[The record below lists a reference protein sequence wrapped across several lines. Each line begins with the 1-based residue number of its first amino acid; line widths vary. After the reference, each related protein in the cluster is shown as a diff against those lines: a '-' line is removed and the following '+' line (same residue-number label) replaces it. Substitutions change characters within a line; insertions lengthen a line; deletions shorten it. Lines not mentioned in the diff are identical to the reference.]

1 MFRIFGIVSLQCRK
15 DLSDYRRSLN
25 KKSPGDTTTHTSGGP
40 GLLPTHDG
48 ERHALPVRLGAHHTA
63 LHPAAVAPTH
73 MPAVN
78 ATVVVII
85 NIVVVAARGTTVV
98 LTVTAAAAHELL
110 LALTMLQQQ
119 QGLGH
124 VIVVDAGVDVAHAHG
139 GVSAAV
145 QEPHAV
151 VVVVVFLSGG
161 GHDTGGGLLTRFAGY
176 DDFAKSLLHR
186 RRKSRRRGEK
196 RRMETSTAAVGIE
209 FAEELVEVDVAVRVE
224 QVGLVHVPEGA
235 GQMKDTTDANLGVG
249 K

>member
-1 MFRIFGIVSLQCRK
+1 LFRLFGIVSLQCRK

-25 KKSPGDTTTHTSGGP
+25 KKSPWAQRTSGGP
-40 GLLPTHDG
+40 GLLPAHDG

-63 LHPAAVAPTH
+63 LHPAAVAPPH

-78 ATVVVII
+78 AAAVVVIS

-119 QGLGH
+119 QGLCH
-124 VIVVDAGVDVAHAHG
+124 VIVGVVDAGVDVAHAHG
-139 GVSAAV
+139 GVSAAMKK
-145 QEPHAV
+145 PHA

-161 GHDTGGGLLTRFAGY
+161 GHDAGGGLTRFPGY
-176 DDFAKSLLHR
+176 DDFAKGLDR
-186 RRKSRRRGEK
+186 RRKRRRRGEK
-196 RRMETSTAAVGIE
+196 RRMETTAAVGIE
-209 FAEELVEVDVAVRVE
+209 FAEEFVEVDVAVRVE
-224 QVGLVHVPEGA
+224 QVGLVHVPVRA
-235 GQMKDTTDANLGVG
+235 GQIKDTTDANLGIG